1 MDRIH
6 KVVITGFVIQ
16 KDYMDTPD
24 CWEWNVGN
32 SFGEFIDTPD
42 ITCTELVEAT
52 KVEVL
57 ETDRYIRQRDL
68 GRHREFVPI
77 QSTSIE

>member
-24 CWEWNVGN
+24 CWDWTDWITT
-32 SFGEFIDTPD
+32 FGEFIDMPD
-42 ITCTELVEAT
+42 ITCTELVET
-52 KVEVL
+52 TEKEN
-57 ETDRYIRQRDL
+57 E
-68 GRHREFVPI
+68 
-77 QSTSIE
+77 

>member
-24 CWEWNVGN
+24 CWDWADWITT
-32 SFGEFIDTPD
+32 FGEFIDMPD
-42 ITCTELVEAT
+42 ITCTELVET
-52 KVEVL
+52 TEKEN
-57 ETDRYIRQRDL
+57 E
-68 GRHREFVPI
+68 
-77 QSTSIE
+77 